1 MADAD
6 EESSKS
12 HFSIQ
17 KIYVKDVSFESPDT
31 PKAFRFSKWEPKI
44 DLNLNNAHSK
54 IDDNL
59 YEAVLTIT
67 ATVQHEEKTAF
78 LVEVQQAG
86 IFAVAGFNDDEK
98 KYLLGSQCM
107 NILFPYARETISDLT
122 TRGGFPPLLLSPVN
136 FDALYQQHMQKQ
148 ATEAEDTETQDTEV
162 QGQDTEAQDATP
174 KDPAVVKH

>member
-6 EESSKS
+6 EKTQKT

-31 PKAFRFSKWEPKI
+31 PKAFSFAKWEPKI
-44 DLNLNNAHSK
+44 ELNLSNSQTS
-54 IDDNL
+54 IDENL

-67 ATVQHEEKTAF
+67 ATVRHQEKTAF

-86 IFAVAGFNDDEK
+86 IFAVTGFNENDQ

-107 NILFPYARETISDLT
+107 NILFPFARETISDLT

-162 QGQDTEAQDATP
+162 QGQDTEAQDATHR
-174 KDPAVVKH
+174 DPAIVKH

>member
-6 EESSKS
+6 EQTQKS

-31 PKAFRFSKWEPKI
+31 PKAFSFAKWEPKI
-44 DLNLNNAHSK
+44 ELNLNNSHTS
-54 IDDNL
+54 IDENL

-67 ATVQHEEKTAF
+67 ATVSHQDKTAF

-86 IFAVAGFNDDEK
+86 IFAVAGFKENDK

-107 NILFPYARETISDLT
+107 NILFPFARETISDLT

-148 ATEAEDTETQDTEV
+148 ATKTEDTEV

-174 KDPAVVKH
+174 RDPAIVKH

>member
-1 MADAD
+1 MVDAD
-6 EESSKS
+6 EQSPQS

-17 KIYVKDVSFESPDT
+17 KIYIKDVSFESPDT
-31 PKAFRFSKWEPKI
+31 PKAFKFTKWEPKI
-44 DLNLNNAHSK
+44 DLNLNNAHSN

-67 ATVQHEEKTAF
+67 ATVKNEEKTAF

-122 TRGGFPPLLLSPVN
+122 TRGGFPPLLLAPVN
-136 FDALYQQHMQKQ
+136 FDALYQQHMQQHSDKEK
-148 ATEAEDTETQDTEV
+148 EAEIQDVEAQNV
-162 QGQDTEAQDATP
+162 EAQDAE
-174 KDPAVVKH
+174 AVKH

>member
-6 EESSKS
+6 EQTQKT

-31 PKAFRFSKWEPKI
+31 PKAFSFAKWEPKI
-44 DLNLNNAHSK
+44 ELNLNNSHTS
-54 IDDNL
+54 IDEDL

-67 ATVQHEEKTAF
+67 ATVRHQEKTAF

-86 IFAVAGFNDDEK
+86 IFDVAGFKENDK

-107 NILFPYARETISDLT
+107 NILFPFARETISDLT

-148 ATEAEDTETQDTEV
+148 ATETADTETEDTEV

-174 KDPAVVKH
+174 QGPAIVKH

>member
-6 EESSKS
+6 EQTQKT

-31 PKAFRFSKWEPKI
+31 PKAFSFAKWEPKI
-44 DLNLNNAHSK
+44 ELNLNNSHTS
-54 IDDNL
+54 IEENL

-67 ATVQHEEKTAF
+67 ATARHQEKTAF

-86 IFAVAGFNDDEK
+86 IFAVAGFNENDQ

-107 NILFPYARETISDLT
+107 NILFPFARETISDLT

-136 FDALYQQHMQKQ
+136 FDALYQKHMQKQ

-162 QGQDTEAQDATP
+162 QGQDAEAQDATP
-174 KDPAVVKH
+174 KDPAIVKH